1 MWNFHARAT
10 VCAWPIGPFACL
22 NLIAGLHFSFLSVFF
37 LILLVTHGGRGG
49 GEKVEEDAGFDG
61 AGITGSYE
69 LPDMSAENQILLE
82 PYLLLT
88 GKPSPTALCCIR

>member
-1 MWNFHARAT
+1 M
-10 VCAWPIGPFACL
+10 G
-22 NLIAGLHFSFLSVFF
+22 
-37 LILLVTHGGRGG
+37 GG

-69 LPDMSAENQILLE
+69 LPDISAENQILLE